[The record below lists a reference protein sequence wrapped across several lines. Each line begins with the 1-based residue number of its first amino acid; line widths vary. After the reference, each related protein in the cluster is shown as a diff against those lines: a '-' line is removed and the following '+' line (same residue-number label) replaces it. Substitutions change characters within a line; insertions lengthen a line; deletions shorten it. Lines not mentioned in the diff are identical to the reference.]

1 MTVPQVVFGRMADPG
16 AHTRARFVA
25 TDGYT
30 ALRRAVREM
39 TPADV
44 LHEVHVS
51 GLTGRSGGSAFTTAQ
66 KWELLAPKR
75 PAYVVVNG
83 DESEPGTFKDRQ
95 LLERDPHQLLEG
107 ALLCAYAVGAEHVV
121 VYVRGEAA
129 LAYDRV
135 QTAIADA
142 RRFGAIGNRIFGSSF
157 SCDVVAHRGAGA
169 YVVGEESALLSSL
182 EGERGMPRVRPPYPA
197 VQGLYGLPT
206 IVNNVETLSTVPWI
220 VREGGASFGALGGSR
235 STGTR
240 VFSVSGRVR
249 RPGNYEVELHRTT
262 FRDLIF
268 GPELGGG
275 IIDDRPVLAFF
286 PGASFPWLGPEHL
299 DLRLDIDDTAAA
311 GSSLASGLVVLD
323 ETVCPVRVAAR
334 LVRFFATESCGKCT
348 PCREGAPWLEKIMY
362 RILHGAGRRA
372 DLALLS
378 DIGARLGPGT
388 TICAL
393 GPSTVA
399 PITSTLSRFHDHYV
413 AHVDLGACPLEVPAR
428 AA

>member
-1 MTVPQVVFGRMADPG
+1 
-16 AHTRARFVA
+16 
-25 TDGYT
+25 
-30 ALRRAVREM
+30 
-39 TPADV
+39 
-44 LHEVHVS
+44 
-51 GLTGRSGGSAFTTAQ
+51 
-66 KWELLAPKR
+66 
-75 PAYVVVNG
+75 
-83 DESEPGTFKDRQ
+83 
-95 LLERDPHQLLEG
+95 
-107 ALLCAYAVGAEHVV
+107 
-121 VYVRGEAA
+121 VRGEAA

-135 QTAIADA
+135 QAAITDA
-142 RRFGAIGNRIFGSSF
+142 RRFGAIGNRVFGSSF
-157 SCDVVAHRGAGA
+157 SCEVTAHRGAGA

-197 VQGLYGLPT
+197 VQGLYGRPT

-220 VREGGASFGALGGSR
+220 VREGGTRFASLGAAR

-268 GPELGGG
+268 GAELGGG
-275 IIDDRPVLAFF
+275 IVDDRAVLAFF

-299 DLRLDIDDTAAA
+299 DLALDIDDTAAA

-334 LVRFFATESCGKCT
+334 LVRFFAIESCGKCT
-348 PCREGAPWLEKIMY
+348 PCREGAPWLEKIMH

-372 DLALLS
+372 DLALLR
-378 DIGARLGPGT
+378 DIGARIGPGT

-399 PITSTLSRFHDHYV
+399 PIASTLSRFHDHYL